1 MRVLAAT
8 LTPFED
14 TFKVVNPAL
23 DYFYNPEKEKTRQ
36 AVNQWIRES
45 KEFDGVIDFDAVA
58 RDPDRPSHIKAAFDS
73 GDHLHP
79 GDGGF
84 DRCQDANDAA
94 LTKLLLR
101 SPRPAN
107 SGQLTIFRPGVALAE
122 RFLPGAACSASIR
135 GFGSEKSVLKKA
147 GIGVSSSFLSPI
159 ERAWFKPLVHP
170 KKPADA

>member
-1 MRVLAAT
+1 LASTTSAGRAGVLDPTDPPVSVQDLITGYRELIAQAHARNMRVLAAT

-79 GDGGF
+79 GDGGIRRWRIRSMS
-84 DRCQDANDAA
+84 RC
-94 LTKLLLR
+94 
-101 SPRPAN
+101 
-107 SGQLTIFRPGVALAE
+107 
-122 RFLPGAACSASIR
+122 
-135 GFGSEKSVLKKA
+135 
-147 GIGVSSSFLSPI
+147 
-159 ERAWFKPLVHP
+159 
-170 KKPADA
+170 